1 MGSRFLVT
9 DVQLGMIKGYTS
21 LVDNKEGIQ
30 KSWKFMKSIIND
42 ILENQ
47 CVGISS
53 DNIDDDVKKTTSSK
67 LFI

>member
-21 LVDNKEGIQ
+21 LVDNKEGVQ

>member
-21 LVDNKEGIQ
+21 LVDNKEGVQ
-30 KSWKFMKSIIND
+30 KSWKFMKSIINN

-53 DNIDDDVKKTTSSK
+53 NNINDDVKKTTSSK

>member
-21 LVDNKEGIQ
+21 LVDNKEGVQ

-53 DNIDDDVKKTTSSK
+53 NNINDDVKKTTSSK

>member
-9 DVQLGMIKGYTS
+9 DVQLGMIKGYAS
-21 LVDNKEGIQ
+21 LVDNKEGVQ
-30 KSWKFMKSIIND
+30 KSWKFMKSVIND

-53 DNIDDDVKKTTSSK
+53 NNINDDVKKTTSSK

>member
-21 LVDNKEGIQ
+21 LVDNKEGVQ
-30 KSWKFMKSIIND
+30 KSWKFMKSVIND

-53 DNIDDDVKKTTSSK
+53 NNINDDVKKTTSSK